1 MRGHDDDQADEQD
14 RPSMHNMDIIDKMNA
29 AQLES
34 ATH

>member
-1 MRGHDDDQADEQD
+1 MRGHDYDQADEQD
-14 RPSMHNMDIIDKMNA
+14 SLSMHNMDIIDKMNA